1 MSPKSDKFAQR
12 IQDIQKFVAAKV
24 TQDPVYPTVA
34 QELTKIS
41 HALKASKLNLHIYSR
56 IPASAQALKNS
67 LDCAEPRLDAFQLNL
82 LPFPEQLRSLKSH
95 PLVSLALNLMGQQT
109 RYSLSASDTVTI
121 GRRPGNTIQLPD
133 RYDRTSGHHAEI
145 RSQPNLTSST
155 WQICDLNSHNGTFV
169 NGQKIQDCQ
178 ILEVGDRVTL
188 GYPTASE
195 KAPELVFEGIG
206 SEQLD
211 KFQQQLE
218 LADILC
224 LVVSSGQPFSPEE
237 QRLIEIASQ
246 ATLARCFVVMD
257 TPRTGSEW
265 QTENLSNAATIA
277 SWLKSQRLERSVELV
292 SLSLGLFDP
301 NRQAGTMLDPGAQ
314 PDFVQFWQTLHD
326 LVANNKAEEQIIRR
340 STAQLLRQIA
350 RIEQVTGV
358 QETVTTRAIAQ
369 AEQELSS
376 AEKSELKEQI
386 RKAVKK
392 ANEERDKFFRQVKI
406 DLNQS
411 RNDLLDKHRRNSIL
425 NKIQEFAA
433 SLSPVVT
440 KQGSHTYLKLVSP
453 GASATKEVNS
463 AITKEVNSAMT
474 HLCRSEL
481 IQWGHEEWRK
491 IGTSYA
497 EGGYN
502 AMLRRVYSALTVVPS
517 LKLNDALA
525 QPIQEIQ
532 IDRYLEASIIEFDD
546 KTPFQQVSL
555 ASYLF
560 KSTRSQI
567 TAIMSMLT
575 MVATIFGVSVSKSP
589 NSSGEN
595 AAPYAIILGIL
606 LPIVVIFLIYSYHE
620 EKKIKLRDEGEK
632 LRDKI
637 SGNYQEL
644 AKGFVDRLKQAFD
657 LRLDSEAQRL
667 REATELVNEQ
677 LNTHVA
683 DLDKEQ
689 VQARTRLAEQKVRQA
704 ELRKERAE
712 LEKFKLI

>member
-1 MSPKSDKFAQR
+1 MSPKTDKLAQR
-12 IQDIQKFVAAKV
+12 LQDVQKFVAARV
-24 TQDPVYPTVA
+24 TQDSTYPAIA
-34 QELTKIS
+34 QELLKVGD
-41 HALKASKLNLHIYSR
+41 ALKATKLNLHIYSR
-56 IPASAQALKNS
+56 SAVLAQALKDSFN
-67 LDCAEPRLDAFQLNL
+67 CADPRPEAFQLNT
-82 LPFPEQLRSLKSH
+82 LPFPKQLPLLNSQPAASLVLTAASQPTH
-95 PLVSLALNLMGQQT
+95 
-109 RYSLSASDTVTI
+109 YSLSVGETVTI
-121 GRRPGNTIQLPD
+121 GRRPGNTIQLLD
-133 RYDRTSGHHAEI
+133 HYDRTSGNHAEI
-145 RSQPNLTSST
+145 RPQLNPTPPV
-155 WQICDLNSHNGTFV
+155 WQVCDLNSRNGTFV
-169 NGQKIQDCQ
+169 NGQKVQGCQ
-178 ILEVGDRVTL
+178 TLEVGDRVTL

-206 SEQLD
+206 SGQLD

-246 ATLARCFVVMD
+246 APLARCFVVMD

-277 SWLKSQRLERSVELV
+277 SWLKGQRLDQSVELV

-314 PDFVQFWQTLHD
+314 PDLVQFCQTLNY

-340 STAQLLRQIA
+340 STMQLLRQIA
-350 RIEQVTGV
+350 RIEQVLGV
-358 QETVTTRAIAQ
+358 QETVTTRAIVAT
-369 AEQELSS
+369 EKELSS
-376 AEKSELKEQI
+376 SGQSELKEQI

-392 ANEERDKFFRQVKI
+392 ANEEREKFFRQVKI

-433 SLSPVVT
+433 SLTPVVT
-440 KQGSHTYLKLVSP
+440 KQGSHTYLQLVSP
-453 GASATKEVNS
+453 GASGGR
-463 AITKEVNSAMT
+463 EVNSAMT

-502 AMLRRVYSALTVVPS
+502 AMLRRIYTALNIVPS
-517 LKLNDALA
+517 LKLNDVLA
-525 QPIQEIQ
+525 QPIRDMQ
-532 IDRYLEASIIEFDD
+532 IDRHLDASVIEFDD
-546 KTPFQQVSL
+546 KTAYQQVSL
-555 ASYLF
+555 AGYLF
-560 KSTRSQI
+560 KSTRSQV
-567 TAIMSMLT
+567 TGIMSMVT
-575 MVATIFGVSVSKSP
+575 MVATIFGISFSQSNN
-589 NSSGEN
+589 NSGGG
-595 AAPYAIILGIL
+595 AAPYALLLGIL
-606 LPIVVIFLIYSYHE
+606 FPIVVIFLIYSYHQ
-620 EKKIKLRDEGEK
+620 EKDLKLRDEGEK

-677 LNTHVA
+677 LNTHAA

-689 VQARTRLAEQKVRQA
+689 VQARTRLAEQKVRQT

-712 LEKFKLI
+712 LEKLKLV

>member
-1 MSPKSDKFAQR
+1 MSMSPKSDKYGQR
-12 IQDIQKFVAAKV
+12 IQDIQKFVAARV
-24 TQDPVYPTVA
+24 TQDATYTTVA

-41 HALKASKLNLHIYSR
+41 DTIKANKLNLHIYSR

-82 LPFPEQLRSLKSH
+82 LPFPGQLRPLNSQPTASL
-95 PLVSLALNLMGQQT
+95 VLNLVGQQT

-145 RSQPNLTSST
+145 RFQPNLTSST

-169 NGQKIQDCQ
+169 NNQKIQDCQ

-188 GYPTASE
+188 GYPSASE
-195 KAPELVFEGIG
+195 KAPELTFEGI
-206 SEQLD
+206 SPEQLD
-211 KFQQQLE
+211 EFQQQLE
-218 LADILC
+218 IADVLC
-224 LVVSSGQPFSPEE
+224 LVVSSTQSVSSEE

-246 ATLARCFVVMD
+246 APLARCFVVMD
-257 TPRTGSEW
+257 TPRTGSQW
-265 QTENLSNAATIA
+265 QAENLGNVAMIA
-277 SWLKSQRLERSVELV
+277 SWLKSQRLDQSVELV

-314 PDFVQFWQTLHD
+314 PDLVQFCQTLND

-350 RIEQVTGV
+350 RIEQVMGV
-358 QETVTTRAIAQ
+358 QETVTTRAIA
-369 AEQELSS
+369 ATEKELSS
-376 AEKSELKEQI
+376 SGQSELKEQI

-392 ANEERDKFFRQVKI
+392 ANEEREKFFRQVKI

-433 SLSPVVT
+433 SLTPVVT
-440 KQGSHTYLKLVSP
+440 KQGSHTYLQLVSP
-453 GASATKEVNS
+453 GASGGR
-463 AITKEVNSAMT
+463 EVNSAMT

-502 AMLRRVYSALTVVPS
+502 AMLRRIYNALNIVPS
-517 LKLNDALA
+517 LKLNDVLA
-525 QPIQEIQ
+525 QPIRDMQ
-532 IDRYLEASIIEFDD
+532 IDRHLDASVIEFDD
-546 KTPFQQVSL
+546 KTAYQQVSL
-555 ASYLF
+555 IGYLF
-560 KSTRSQI
+560 KSTRSQV
-567 TAIMSMLT
+567 TGIMSRVT
-575 MVATIFGVSVSKSP
+575 MVATIFGISFSKGNN
-589 NSSGEN
+589 NSGGG
-595 AAPYAIILGIL
+595 AAPYAILLGIL
-606 LPIVVIFLIYSYHE
+606 LPIVVIFLIYSYHQ
-620 EKKIKLRDEGEK
+620 EKNLKLRDEGEK

-667 REATELVNEQ
+667 KEATELVNEQ

>member
-56 IPASAQALKNS
+56 SLTLAQALKNS
-67 LDCAEPRLDAFQLNL
+67 LDCAEPRPDAFQLNL
-82 LPFPEQLRSLKSH
+82 LPFPEHLRPLNSH
-95 PLVSLALNLMGQQT
+95 PLASLALNLMGQQT

-133 RYDRTSGHHAEI
+133 RYDRTSGNHAEI

-188 GYPTASE
+188 GYPSASE
-195 KAPELVFEGIG
+195 KAPELTFEG
-206 SEQLD
+206 SVPVQLEE
-211 KFQQQLE
+211 FQQQLE
-218 LADILC
+218 IADVLC
-224 LVVSSGQPFSPEE
+224 LVISSTQSLSSEE

-246 ATLARCFVVMD
+246 APLARCFVVMD
-257 TPRTGSEW
+257 IPRTGSEW
-265 QTENLSNAATIA
+265 QAENLGNAATIA
-277 SWLKSQRLERSVELV
+277 SWLKGQRLDQSVELV

-314 PDFVQFWQTLHD
+314 PDLVQFCQTLND

-340 STAQLLRQIA
+340 STMQLLRQIA
-350 RIEQVTGV
+350 RIEQVLGV
-358 QETVTTRAIAQ
+358 QETVTTRAISAT
-369 AEQELSS
+369 EKELSS
-376 AEKSELKEQI
+376 SGQSELKEQI

-392 ANEERDKFFRQVKI
+392 ANEEREKFFRQVKI

-433 SLSPVVT
+433 SLTPVVT
-440 KQGSHTYLKLVSP
+440 KQGSHTYLQLVSP
-453 GASATKEVNS
+453 GASGGR
-463 AITKEVNSAMT
+463 EVNSAMT

-502 AMLRRVYSALTVVPS
+502 AMLRRIYTALNIVPS
-517 LKLNDALA
+517 LKLNDVLA
-525 QPIQEIQ
+525 QPIRDMQ
-532 IDRYLEASIIEFDD
+532 IDRHLDASVIEFDD
-546 KTPFQQVSL
+546 KTAYQQVSL
-555 ASYLF
+555 TGYLF
-560 KSTRSQI
+560 KSTRSQV
-567 TAIMSMLT
+567 TGIMSMVT
-575 MVATIFGVSVSKSP
+575 MVATIFGISFSKGNN
-589 NSSGEN
+589 NSGGG
-595 AAPYAIILGIL
+595 AAPYALLLGIL
-606 LPIVVIFLIYSYHE
+606 LPIVVIFLIYSYHQ
-620 EKKIKLRDEGEK
+620 EKDLKLRDEGEK

-677 LNTHVA
+677 LNTHAA

-689 VQARTRLAEQKVRQA
+689 VQARTRLAEQKVRQT

-712 LEKFKLI
+712 LEKLKLV